1 MAVYSPIGRPGQYSF
16 EQVTQPDGTR
26 WVWNAMVYRWEMSG
40 GTQYNIRATQTPQQV
55 ANDLRGQNASTE
67 EIMKAVAE
75 QTNRLTAPAQNY
87 QFNRGVTT
95 ALGNE
100 ILDGQSQITAETQI
114 LQQYAQGGLST
125 EAREA
130 IEDSG
135 ELSRMA
141 EYNQEFADTKVDVVI
156 PPTAAPTPPLQR
168 VQQPTPPPPPPSV
181 PVPTPKPA
189 PAPSTPAP
197 PSVYIPDT
205 DPVDDDV
212 NLGMFESGRFKK
224 IDTDLPAVTIVNTYP
239 VSEDRNKSVSD
250 FLTEVRRA
258 YKKTT
263 NGVEHKA
270 GRFSNTINQ
279 NSGLYNGRRRISPDM
294 PLPKPFG
301 EIEPIEGTVIY
312 RNLGDALTQFRFQ
325 ILFTD
330 SGNKYISK
338 GLKDDLDYAK
348 KNGNPYF
355 TSHLIPRIEL
365 NKFKMQS
372 YIESFKAEEEK
383 WGVELYNSL
392 STGTQLVGERE
403 VVRYIDSILYDS
415 PTDLDNQFIKPY
427 KRGTI
432 ISSHWFSQNPE
443 GIGSTSDI
451 PTPDIIAG
459 NQADTDTA
467 SDSATS
473 YGS

>member
-40 GTQYNIRATQTPQQV
+40 GTQYNIRATKTPQQV

-67 EIMKAVAE
+67 EIMRAVAE

-114 LQQYAQGGLST
+114 LQDYAQGGLST
-125 EAREA
+125 EARDA

-135 ELSRMA
+135 ELSRMV

-156 PPTAAPTPPLQR
+156 PPDAAPTPPLLR
-168 VQQPTPPPPPPSV
+168 VKQPTTIPTPTV
-181 PVPTPKPA
+181 PISIPKPA
-189 PAPSTPAP
+189 QIP
-197 PSVYIPDT
+197 PSVYTLGPPDPADFDINT
-205 DPVDDDV
+205 R
-212 NLGMFESGRFKK
+212 FESGRFKK
-224 IDTDLPAVTIVNTYP
+224 IDTTLPAVTIVNTYP
-239 VSEDRNKSVSD
+239 VTENRNKSVST
-250 FLTEVRRA
+250 FLTEVRKA
-258 YKKTT
+258 YKPTT
-263 NGVEHKA
+263 NGVEHKV
-270 GRFSNTINQ
+270 GKYSNTINR
-279 NSGLYNGRRRISPDM
+279 NSGLYNGTKRVPPTI

-301 EIEPIEGTVIY
+301 EIEPIEGEVIY
-312 RNLGDALTQFRFQ
+312 RNLGDKLTQFRFQ

-338 GLKDDLDYAK
+338 GVKDDLDYAK
-348 KNGNPYF
+348 QNANPYF
-355 TSHLIPRIEL
+355 TSHLIPQIEL
-365 NKFKMQS
+365 NKFKMQT
-372 YIESFKAEEEK
+372 YIESFKSEEDK
-383 WGVELYNSL
+383 YGVIINDSF
-392 STGTQLVGERE
+392 SSGTQLIGERE
-403 VVRYIDSILYDS
+403 VVRYIDSLLYDS

-432 ISSHWFSQNPE
+432 ISSHLFSQNAE
-443 GIGSTSDI
+443 GIAKSSDI
-451 PTPDIIAG
+451 PDVIIAG
-459 NQADTDTA
+459 TSGDANTDTA